1 MSLLERAERILP
13 GGVNSPVRAF
23 RGVGGDPVFVRSAQ
37 GAFLEGED
45 GRRYIDYIGGYG
57 PHILGHRHPSVVAA
71 IHKALGR
78 GTAFGAP
85 TLPEVELAEMIA
97 SALPSV
103 DMVRLVCSG
112 TEATM
117 SALRLARAATGR
129 NQLVKFEGC
138 YHGHADP
145 FLVAA
150 GSGAMTI
157 GVPSSPGVPAAVT
170 ADTLVAPYNDLPA
183 VEALFTASPDGIAAV
198 IVEPIAGNMS
208 LVPPEPGFLEG
219 LRSLCDRHGALLIF
233 DEVMTGFRVAWGG
246 AQNLFDIQPDL
257 TTLGKVIGGG
267 MPLAAYAG
275 RRDLMQRIAPAG
287 PVYQAGTLSGNP
299 LAVAA
304 GHAALS
310 ELSVDV
316 DCPYDR
322 LEAVGARL
330 QTGFEE
336 SARGH
341 GIPLRIQRQGSMMG
355 LFFTDAPVK
364 NLQDVHA
371 TDRQRFTRVFHRLLG
386 QGIHLPPSAYEALFL
401 STAHGEA
408 EIEATIEAFDRAL
421 AEEA

>member
-37 GAFLEGED
+37 GAWLEGED

-57 PHILGHRHPSVVAA
+57 PHILGHRHPSVIAA
-71 IHKALGR
+71 IHKALSR

-85 TLPEVELAEMIA
+85 TMPEVELAEMIA

-103 DMVRLVCSG
+103 EMVRMVNSG

-129 NQLVKFEGC
+129 NRFVKFEGC

-183 VEALFTASPDGIAAV
+183 VEALFTASPEGIAAV
-198 IVEPIAGNMS
+198 IVEPIAGNIS

-219 LRSLCDRHGALLIF
+219 LRTLCDRYGALLIF

-246 AQNLFDIQPDL
+246 AQTLFDIRPDL
-257 TTLGKVIGGG
+257 STFGKVIGGG
-267 MPLAAYAG
+267 LPLAAYAG
-275 RRDLMQRIAPAG
+275 RRDLMQQIAPAG

-304 GHAALS
+304 GHAALA
-310 ELSVDV
+310 ELSIDV
-316 DCPYDR
+316 DCPYER
-322 LEAVGARL
+322 LETTGARL
-330 QTGFEE
+330 QAGFEE
-336 SARGH
+336 SGRKH
-341 GIPLRIQRQGSMMG
+341 GIPVRVQRQGSMVG
-355 LFFTDAPVK
+355 LFFTDRPVK
-364 NLQDVHA
+364 NLADVHA

-386 QGIHLPPSAYEALFL
+386 QGIHLPPSAYETLFL
-401 STAHGEA
+401 STAHGDA
-408 EIEATIEAFDRAL
+408 EIDATVEAFDRAL

>member
-1 MSLLERAERILP
+1 MSLLERAEKILP

-37 GAFLEGED
+37 GAYLEGED

-85 TLPEVELAEMIA
+85 TMPEVELAEMIA

-157 GVPSSPGVPAAVT
+157 GVPSSPGVPLAVT

-183 VEALFTASPDGIAAV
+183 VEALFSASPEGIAAV

-219 LRSLCDRHGALLIF
+219 LRSLCDLYGALLIF

-246 AQNLFDIQPDL
+246 AENLFDIKPDL

-316 DCPYDR
+316 DCAYER
-322 LEAVGARL
+322 LEAIGARL
-330 QTGFEE
+330 QLGFEE
-336 SARGH
+336 SGRRQ

-355 LFFTDAPVK
+355 IFFTDGPVK

-386 QGIHLPPSAYEALFL
+386 QGIHLPPSAYETLFI

-408 EIEATIEAFDRAL
+408 EIVATIEAFDRAL